1 MPRLRA
7 VWATAQACLTLA
19 TVGWGAYLLLAT
31 HEVFWGSGNMAAAV
45 FFLVT
50 VFLFAANHPDGRIVG
65 AFGVAI
71 LIVTNAI
78 LLFALL
84 QTDKA
89 GHYTQ
94 LTRFVISPSWTRTQV
109 AGIIAGATL
118 AIAIPESMLL
128 IFGHSPARDAEN
140 AYAGEQPPA

>member
-7 VWATAQACLTLA
+7 VWATAQACVTLA
-19 TVGWGAYLLLAT
+19 TIGWGAYLLLAT
-31 HEVFWGSGNMAAAV
+31 HEVFWGSGNGAAAV

-50 VFLFAANHPDGRIVG
+50 TFLFAANHPDSRIVG
-65 AFGVAI
+65 GFGVAI
-71 LIVTNAI
+71 LVATNAI

-94 LTRFVISPSWTRTQV
+94 LTRFEIAPSWTRTQV

-118 AIAIPESMLL
+118 AIAIPESLLL
-128 IFGHSPARDAEN
+128 IFGHAPPRDAESP
-140 AYAGEQPPA
+140 YAQGQPPA